1 MINNEQLPDL
11 YKQKATTFTDE
22 QLNSAQLPAATKTW
36 LKKNGLPAT
45 SEEIALGIH
54 LPGSIEEFQF
64 NGKSYWQIGY
74 EWEHVSIIALEEG
87 SGAVFSITVSKGTP
101 QVFINTDLPAFLT
114 FLQYYKQYQGRKSA
128 VEIPI
133 ATYSRDEMLKR
144 LQEMKNRTITP
155 PPPRKEKFD
164 QKREFKAMKQF
175 FKQNDAAAIQ
185 DENNWWSII
194 LEQVEDDLL

>member
-11 YKQKATTFTDE
+11 YKQEASKFTDE
-22 QLNSAQLPAATKTW
+22 QLSGAQLPAATKNW
-36 LKKNGLPAT
+36 LKNNGLPAA
-45 SEEIALGIH
+45 SEEIVLGIH
-54 LPGSIEEFQF
+54 LPGSLEEFQF
-64 NGKSYWQIGY
+64 NGKSCWQIGY

-87 SGAVFSITVSKGTP
+87 SGAVFSLNTAKGTP
-101 QVFINTDLPAFLT
+101 QVFINTDLQAFLT
-114 FLQYYKQYQGRKSA
+114 FLQYYKQYQERKSA

-144 LQEMKNRTITP
+144 LQEMKNRTIAP
-155 PPPRKEKFD
+155 PAKKKEKFD

-175 FKQNDAAAIQ
+175 FKQNDAVAIQ

-194 LEQVEDDLL
+194 LEQVEDNLL